1 MSSNLNK
8 FLQALPWNQ
17 PIELP
22 DHHKWKHASQSGL
35 LEWKIKARH
44 YNTKI
49 ANAMFLFLFLFATIF
64 FGWMG
69 EIFNPNYS
77 KSIAIGIPLYILT
90 MTAIY
95 GTTHQK
101 TKFAYRL
108 TETGIEVCEWKA
120 PGKGWM
126 IALKW
131 LTIIAAIAVLFVIAL
146 YPSAFWIALAGP
158 GGMGLLYLGLANSK
172 QFQEMHSLYR
182 HNVFR
187 WDEIKHIY
195 IDRSRHLISLEYEW
209 LNESINKTLPWW
221 TYVFCHKEDFE
232 TAVKTI
238 ISKNINTPHTRE
250 KVEVLQF

>member
-1 MSSNLNK
+1 MSSTLNR
-8 FLQALPWNQ
+8 FIQALPWNQ

-22 DHHKWKHASQSGL
+22 DHHQWKHINQHPL
-35 LEWKIKARH
+35 LEWSIKARP
-44 YNTKI
+44 YNTTV
-49 ANAMFLFLFLFATIF
+49 ANAMFLFLFLFATVF

-69 EIFNPNYS
+69 EIFNPDSS
-77 KSIAIGIPLYILT
+77 KSIAIGIPFYILT

-120 PGKGWM
+120 PGKAWM
-126 IALKW
+126 ISLKW
-131 LTIIAAIAVLFVIAL
+131 LTVIAAIAVLFVVAL
-146 YPSAFWIALAGP
+146 DPSAFWVALAGP

-182 HNVFR
+182 HNVFT
-187 WDEIKHIY
+187 WNEIQHIY
-195 IDRSRHLISLEYEW
+195 IDKSRHLISLEYEW
-209 LNESINKTLPWW
+209 LNERIDKTLPWW
-221 TYVFCHKEDFE
+221 TYIFCHKKDFE
-232 TAVKTI
+232 SIVETI
-238 ISKNINTPHTRE
+238 ISKNTNTPRTRE